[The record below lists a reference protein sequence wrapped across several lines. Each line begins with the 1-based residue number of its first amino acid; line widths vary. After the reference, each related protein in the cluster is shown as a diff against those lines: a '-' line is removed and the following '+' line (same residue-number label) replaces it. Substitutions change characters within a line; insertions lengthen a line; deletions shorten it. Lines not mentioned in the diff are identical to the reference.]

1 MNPSAGPRVTAS
13 PRGLT
18 AFGVFLLFG
27 AVIAFLAGMSLG
39 WRGTAIDRIWV
50 LNSRAYKEL
59 APYGKTIGIPFLLLG
74 IMLAIAGVC
83 WLNRRV
89 WGWRFAVAIIAT
101 QVLGDFVNAL
111 RGDLVRG
118 LVGFLIASA
127 LLVYLLNARVRAAFA

>member
-1 MNPSAGPRVTAS
+1 VIQIKRKVRLFARLALQVRDESANA
-13 PRGLT
+13 
-18 AFGVFLLFG
+18 
-27 AVIAFLAGMSLG
+27 
-39 WRGTAIDRIWV
+39 
-50 LNSRAYKEL
+50 RAYKEL
-59 APYGKTIGIPFLLLG
+59 APVGKTIGIPFLLLG
-74 IMLAIAGVC
+74 ITLAIAGVC

-127 LLVYLLNARVRAAFA
+127 LLVYLLNARVRAAFV